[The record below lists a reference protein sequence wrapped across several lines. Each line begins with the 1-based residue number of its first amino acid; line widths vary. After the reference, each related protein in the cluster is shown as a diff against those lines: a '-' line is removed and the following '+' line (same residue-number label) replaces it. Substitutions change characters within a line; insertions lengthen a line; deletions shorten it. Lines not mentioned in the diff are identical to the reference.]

1 VRKTRIGLFEVVQHC
16 AAGPLQTY
24 QNTEYR
30 RLTFIYGC
38 NEHAYIGCGVIEC
51 RKIRRQTIKCINVD
65 GKIHYVGRGKLR
77 SLSLDKM
84 HCICWDKRGCWHLLW
99 RDGAD

>member
-1 VRKTRIGLFEVVQHC
+1 MVQHC

-24 QNTEYR
+24 QNAEYR
-30 RLTFIYGC
+30 RLAFINGY
-38 NEHAYIGCGVIEC
+38 NEHAYIGCDVIEC

-65 GKIHYVGRGKLR
+65 GKIHYVGQGKLR

-84 HCICWDKRGCWHLLW
+84 HCIC
-99 RDGAD
+99 

>member
-1 VRKTRIGLFEVVQHC
+1 MVQHC

-84 HCICWDKRGCWHLLW
+84 HCIC
-99 RDGAD
+99 